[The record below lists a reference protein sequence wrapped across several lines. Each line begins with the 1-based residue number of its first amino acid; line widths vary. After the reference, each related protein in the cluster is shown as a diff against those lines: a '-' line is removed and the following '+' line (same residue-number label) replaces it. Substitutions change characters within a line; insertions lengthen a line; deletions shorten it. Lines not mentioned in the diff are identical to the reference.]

1 MKPQP
6 NIFRSLNSILLITC
20 TLLFGCGDGSD
31 YQEPSDTYSLVFLT
45 GPFEG
50 EKIILSEGNVNIGEE
65 INSNDISAEDEELLE
80 ALKTVRVNMEANDFV
95 TLEPSEDQDYEL
107 YLNGDIITSSI
118 ELQDGD
124 LIDFIEN
131 ADSSFSKNMGSS
143 NSSPPT
149 TLTFSKTNPGAR
161 RFYAIAHMANTATA
175 VTWAL
180 RQGAN
185 GVEIDLNFDDNGN
198 PTEFKHGLPCD
209 CTCSPREF
217 WPPMCIVLGDCSA
230 NSSKTSLLEHIAH
243 INRINTPGFALVVI
257 DSKLDKKDSGN
268 KQRAAGRNVVK
279 LLEDH
284 LFSKGYNGKVIIGAP
299 HLTNG
304 PYMSEAGIKANSSP
318 YKSQMYFTIDMG
330 GDKTYMTV
338 DTLIRYLPNK
348 NRVYG
353 TGISACVAAT
363 YYDAIRQAVKQYQVG
378 TLGSLIYIWTLD
390 KESSMRKYIDV
401 GVNGI
406 MTNDPGKLVRI
417 VREKGLTLAGVHS
430 PIAPAR
436 NNQLFNYSN
445 KCDCDYHPGGCSLS
459 LPAPRFQTCDCK
471 YKGGWTCGGDLV
483 TSCNRASN
491 YCINPDLSLQTC
503 TLGKGDC
510 LGYSDAKCDCN
521 YKTGGC
527 VLSKLPP
534 HDVACDCK
542 YKGGWTCGGSI
553 TYCSNPSS
561 YYCTNPDYSEATC
574 KQGRGDCGGY

>member
-6 NIFRSLNSILLITC
+6 NLFCSLSSILLIIC
-20 TLLFGCGDGSD
+20 TFLFGCSDGSD

-50 EKIILSEGNVNIGEE
+50 EKVILSEGDINIGEE
-65 INSNDISAEDEELLE
+65 INSNDISAEDEKLLE
-80 ALKTVRVNMEANDFV
+80 ALKTVRVNMDANDFV
-95 TLEPSEDQDYEL
+95 TLEPGEDEDYEL

-124 LIDFIEN
+124 LIDFIET
-131 ADSSFSKNMGSS
+131 ADSSFSRDMGSS
-143 NSSPPT
+143 HSSPPT
-149 TLTFSKTNPGAR
+149 TLAFSKTNPGDR

-175 VTWAL
+175 VDWAYS
-180 RQGAN
+180 QGAN

-198 PTEFKHGLPCD
+198 PTQFKHGSPCD
-209 CTCSPREF
+209 CTCF
-217 WPPMCIVLGDCSA
+217 FPPMCSQLGNIFTACLAS
-230 NSSKTSLLEHIAH
+230 SSKTSLLEHIAY
-243 INRINTPGFALVVI
+243 INRTKANGFALVVI
-257 DSKLDKKDSGN
+257 DSKLEKKDSEN

-304 PYMSEAGIKANSSP
+304 YYISEAGTQANSSP

-338 DTLIRYLPNK
+338 DTLIRYLPNN

-353 TGISACVAAT
+353 TGISACAAAT

-378 TLGSLIYIWTLD
+378 ALGSLIYIWTLD
-390 KESSMRKYIDV
+390 KESSMRKYIDE

-406 MTNDPGKLVRI
+406 MTNDPGKLVS
-417 VREKGLTLAGVHS
+417 VAREKGLTLAGVNS

-459 LPAPRFQTCDCK
+459 LPAPRFQTCKCK

-503 TLGKGDC
+503 ILGHGDC

-521 YKTGGC
+521 YKSGGC

-542 YKGGWTCGGSI
+542 YKGAWTCGGSI
-553 TYCSNPSS
+553 TYCSDPSS
-561 YYCTNPDYSEATC
+561 YYCTNPDYSKATC
-574 KQGRGDCGGY
+574 EQGRGDCGGY